1 MICREAKKEDLNKIL
16 NLLSQLSPLS
26 EEDKKVSEKEISKVM
41 QKVIDDKN
49 HFLIVAEENG
59 EIIGTGLLLI
69 QLNLFHGGKLSA
81 HIENVVTDE
90 NQRGKG
96 IGKKII
102 EELIKKAKEKNCYKI
117 ILDCKKS
124 NVPFYEKCGL
134 KETGE
139 VEMRINL

>member
-26 EEDKKVSEKEISKVM
+26 EEDKKVSEEEISKVM
-41 QKVIDDKN
+41 QKVIDDEN

-69 QLNLFHGGKLSA
+69 QLNLFHGGKFSA

-102 EELIKKAKEKNCYKI
+102 EYLIKRAREKNCYKI

-139 VEMRINL
+139 VEMRISF